1 MVNEF
6 AFSSL
11 IFQKPRIAVLGS
23 SVGSMRHY
31 LHQLDSE
38 LHNWIVLLQWQKG
51 WVMVSV
57 SELQSEHSE
66 DST

>member
-1 MVNEF
+1 MSLL
-6 AFSSL
+6 FSSL

-23 SVGSMRHY
+23 SIGRVRHS

-38 LHNWIVLLQWQKG
+38 LHNWIVLLEWQKRL
-51 WVMVSV
+51 VMVSV
-57 SELQSEHSE
+57 SELRSEHSG

>member
-6 AFSSL
+6 AFLSL

-23 SVGSMRHY
+23 SVGRVRHS
-31 LHQLDSE
+31 LHQLDDD
-38 LHNWIVLLQWQKG
+38 LHNCRVLLQWQKR
-51 WVMVSV
+51 WIMVSV
-57 SELQSEHSE
+57 SELQSEHRG